1 MKNDFSF
8 NKRITNMHVIQ
19 KLDQDF
25 SIDPIVVFQHLKA
38 IVHVLKIEC
47 SSR

>member
-1 MKNDFSF
+1 MKNDFSLTKEWF
-8 NKRITNMHVIQ
+8 TNMHVIQ

-38 IVHVLKIEC
+38 IVHVLKI
-47 SSR
+47 